1 MRPVRVV
8 AAIAV
13 ACGAGLAGFGC
24 ASPDTAIDRTEGTGE
39 LRGLAIEQPFEA
51 PEFALTDSRGR
62 RFDFRR
68 ETAGSLTLLFFGYTN
83 CPDICPV
90 QMAVLGAAL
99 DDHSY
104 TDRRE
109 IKVVF
114 VTTDPARDTPDRLR
128 SWLDLFDASFTGLS
142 GEMETVNEIQAGFG
156 LPPARIEGT
165 STPPGAGEP
174 YLVGHATP
182 VVAVTGDGVA
192 RALYPSG
199 VRQTD
204 WRHDLPLLLRLNR
217 SVSKAGGEAGPEGE
231 AGPSGG

>member
-1 MRPVRVV
+1 MRAARVAV
-8 AAIAV
+8 PGAV
-13 ACGAGLAGFGC
+13 ACGVGLAVFAC

-39 LRGLAIEQPFEA
+39 LRGLALEQPFEV

-62 RFDFRR
+62 RFDFGP
-68 ETAGSLTLLFFGYTN
+68 ETAGSLTLLFFGYTH

-99 DDHSY
+99 DDLSY
-104 TDRRE
+104 ADRRE
-109 IKVVF
+109 IEVVF
-114 VTTDPARDTPDRLR
+114 VTTDPARDTSDRLR
-128 SWLDLFDASFTGLS
+128 SWLDLFDASFIGLS
-142 GEMETVNEIQAGFG
+142 GELETVNEIQAGFH
-156 LPPARIEGT
+156 LPPARIEET
-165 STPPGAGEP
+165 SPPPGAGEP

-182 VVAVTGDGVA
+182 IVAVTGDGVA

-217 SVSKAGGEAGPEGE
+217 SVSPPAGEADT
-231 AGPSGG
+231 SGD

>member
-1 MRPVRVV
+1 MRPARIV
-8 AAIAV
+8 AAAAV
-13 ACGAGLAGFGC
+13 ACGVGLAGSAC
-24 ASPDTAIDRTEGTGE
+24 ASPDAAIDRTEGTGE

-99 DDHSY
+99 DDLSY
-104 TDRRE
+104 PDRRE
-109 IKVVF
+109 IEVVF

-128 SWLDLFDASFTGLS
+128 SWLDLFDASFVGLY
-142 GEMETVNEIQAGFG
+142 GEMETVNEIQAGFR

-165 STPPGAGEP
+165 SPPPGAGEP

-217 SVSKAGGEAGPEGE
+217 SVSKPGGE